1 MNKFYFREK
10 EISILNNFLKS
21 KNQKALAIY
30 GRRRTGKT
38 ELILQVLNK
47 NKSNMKYYQV
57 SNNDYNA
64 ALYDFKNIFEHD
76 DILDSLNTFKDVFT
90 YLNKTQK
97 ITIIIDEFPFLAKK
111 REGITTE
118 FQWIIDHALD
128 NIKLILIGSNRS
140 FMKGQIEDSNSPLY
154 GRFDVII
161 NLLPFSF
168 NEVNKLFKK
177 EKDAMDVYAITGGVA
192 QYVMFFKEYKTI
204 EEAKDNLIFSRFG
217 RLFLEGP
224 NLLNQEVRDATN
236 YNLILRALGSSR
248 KTASNI
254 ASKIKMDPKAIYNY
268 LLKLEELNIIGIVN
282 NPINPKKEKRYY
294 ITDLYLRFSYSF
306 IDSNVSMISALGP
319 DSKKYILDNRYD
331 EYLSFIY
338 EDIIRENLYTYANEG
353 YIPFMPNN
361 IGNCYV
367 NVFQDGKWFE
377 TEIDVI
383 GINGQNVIIG
393 ECKYKN
399 KKIGINELKQLQF
412 KANFLVKSN
421 QNVFYMLA
429 SNEGFTKEL
438 LELNDKNLLLIHGT
452 RPIK

>member
-90 YLNKTQK
+90 YLNKTKK

-128 NIKLILIGSNRS
+128 NIKLILIGSNKS

-319 DSKKYILDNRYD
+319 DSKKYILDN
-331 EYLSFIY
+331 
-338 EDIIRENLYTYANEG
+338 
-353 YIPFMPNN
+353 
-361 IGNCYV
+361 
-367 NVFQDGKWFE
+367 
-377 TEIDVI
+377 
-383 GINGQNVIIG
+383 
-393 ECKYKN
+393 
-399 KKIGINELKQLQF
+399 
-412 KANFLVKSN
+412 
-421 QNVFYMLA
+421 
-429 SNEGFTKEL
+429 
-438 LELNDKNLLLIHGT
+438 
-452 RPIK
+452 

>member
-1 MNKFYFREK
+1 
-10 EISILNNFLKS
+10 
-21 KNQKALAIY
+21 
-30 GRRRTGKT
+30 
-38 ELILQVLNK
+38 
-47 NKSNMKYYQV
+47 
-57 SNNDYNA
+57 
-64 ALYDFKNIFEHD
+64 
-76 DILDSLNTFKDVFT
+76 
-90 YLNKTQK
+90 
-97 ITIIIDEFPFLAKK
+97 
-111 REGITTE
+111 
-118 FQWIIDHALD
+118 
-128 NIKLILIGSNRS
+128 
-140 FMKGQIEDSNSPLY
+140 MKGQIEDSNSPLY
-154 GRFDVII
+154 RRFDVII

-192 QYVMFFKEYKTI
+192 QYVMFFIEYKTI

-248 KTASNI
+248 KTASDI

-452 RPIK
+452 KPIK

>member
-177 EKDAMDVYAITGGVA
+177 RKRCNGCICNYWW
-192 QYVMFFKEYKTI
+192 
-204 EEAKDNLIFSRFG
+204 SR
-217 RLFLEGP
+217 
-224 NLLNQEVRDATN
+224 
-236 YNLILRALGSSR
+236 
-248 KTASNI
+248 
-254 ASKIKMDPKAIYNY
+254 
-268 LLKLEELNIIGIVN
+268 
-282 NPINPKKEKRYY
+282 PI
-294 ITDLYLRFSYSF
+294 
-306 IDSNVSMISALGP
+306 
-319 DSKKYILDNRYD
+319 
-331 EYLSFIY
+331 
-338 EDIIRENLYTYANEG
+338 
-353 YIPFMPNN
+353 
-361 IGNCYV
+361 C
-367 NVFQDGKWFE
+367 NVFQR
-377 TEIDVI
+377 I
-383 GINGQNVIIG
+383 
-393 ECKYKN
+393 
-399 KKIGINELKQLQF
+399 
-412 KANFLVKSN
+412 
-421 QNVFYMLA
+421 
-429 SNEGFTKEL
+429 
-438 LELNDKNLLLIHGT
+438 
-452 RPIK
+452 